1 MAPARPVAQLIWD
14 GSTGTG
20 TGAAAEFGL
29 GTNHV
34 TVLIDNP
41 STETFSATVEAG
53 MGYSRFAEL
62 HTISGAT
69 TGVQLEIVSTGETV
83 VDKVRM
89 NLSANATTGVL
100 KIWAVGSP

>member
-1 MAPARPVAQLIWD
+1 MPARPVAQLIWD
-14 GSTGTG
+14 GATSTGNG
-20 TGAAAEFGL
+20 PEAKFGL

-34 TVLIDNP
+34 TALIDNP
-41 STETFSATVEAG
+41 STKTFAGEVQGG
-53 MGYSRFAEL
+53 MGYSRFASL
-62 HTISGAT
+62 HAISGAT

-83 VDKVRM
+83 VDKVRI